1 MRSTRYLT
9 AAVLLSLLP
18 VVALWGCGGADSGTI
33 TAKVLEEE
41 RPGIPADAGQ
51 WMVEVETDPD
61 GGTAYSVEEMVI
73 PPGNTNFHLTNP
85 QPTGHDFTVEEVG
98 GGSSGTKVIREGD
111 DWLRVSLY
119 EGKRYVFYCSIPGH
133 RKAGMRGTITVDP
146 ALGTSDLDA
155 Y

>member
-9 AAVLLSLLP
+9 AALALSLLQAP
-18 VVALWGCGGADSGTI
+18 ALWGCGGAENGTI

-61 GGTAYSVEEMVI
+61 GVTAYTVEEIVA
-73 PPGNTNFHLTNP
+73 PSGNTNFHLTNP
-85 QPTGHDFTVEEVG
+85 QSAGHDFTVEEVG
-98 GGSSGTKVIREGD
+98 GGSTGTKVVREAD

-119 EGKRYVFYCSIPGH
+119 EGKRYVFYCSVPGH
-133 RKAGMRGTITVDP
+133 REAGMRGRITVDP
-146 ALGTSDLDA
+146 QLEASDLNP